1 MGGTALDVQTN
12 RLSDAEFNVAKARV
26 AEHVQSEFPDA
37 VFHFVQPYRAKTS
50 HGDMDVLFR
59 QDTVPRT
66 KLRESFEPE
75 EMFNNGRVT
84 SLDYDAEGDTA
95 TFQLDLVFM
104 RPEWWDMAK
113 AFHDWNALG
122 NLMGKVAR
130 FRRFKYGFQ
139 GLRLPFYRDMKK
151 SQKLGEFVVSR
162 DPEAVFEFLG
172 YDWERFQQGFDTLE
186 DVFEFAMSS
195 EWAAKNVFQKEQLTA
210 RQRQR
215 DRKRSNYLEFEE
227 WLEREFDPLEPNV
240 APKPPRYKE
249 FVPRPSHRQALDDA
263 AKAFPEANL
272 KEKVDEAE
280 RELERRDAAHE
291 VFSGRHVMEELGV
304 EGKELGQLL
313 GEMKQGFESDRA
325 WQEYVLDRG
334 RQRMLEEAAAKLNE

>member
-26 AEHVQSEFPDA
+26 AEHVRSTFPDA
-37 VFHFVQPYRAKTS
+37 VFHFVQPYRAKAS

-59 QDTVPRT
+59 QDTVDRAE
-66 KLRESFEPE
+66 LRESFGAE
-75 EMFNNGRVT
+75 EIFNNGRVT
-84 SLDYDAEGDTA
+84 SLDYDAEGDTP

-139 GLRLPFYRDMKK
+139 GLRLPFFRDLKK

-195 EWAAKNVFQKEQLTA
+195 EWAAKNVFQKDQLTA

-215 DRKRSNYLEFEE
+215 DRKRSNYLEFEK
-227 WLEREFDPLEPNV
+227 WLERQFNPHEPGKTTARV
-240 APKPPRYKE
+240 DE

-263 AKAFPEANL
+263 AEAFPEANL
-272 KEKVDEAE
+272 KEKVKEAE
-280 RELERRDAAHE
+280 LELERRDAARE

-304 EGKELGQLL
+304 EGRDLGQLL
-313 GEMKQGFESDRA
+313 GEMKQDFETDRG

-334 RQRMLEEAAAKLNE
+334 RQHMLEEAAAKLDE